1 MSQTGRAGEPGRT
14 SRSRTARTT
23 SNSTTSNST
32 TSNSTTSNS
41 TTSNSTTSTATT
53 SALTTPRSRTLLV
66 VAALLGTTLLG
77 GVALA
82 QWPGGHGK
90 AVEAGNTVAS
100 PMEEQSPRPVEPSP
114 PPTPAK
120 ASGDPGRPADPGTPE
135 EPSVPPSGPGTFTAA
150 RAAGKVVGT
159 GGPLRRYQ
167 VQVEDGA
174 GVSATQAAVDV
185 QAILSDGRSW
195 AAHGKGRFQLVA
207 DGADVVIKIAT
218 PKTTD
223 KLCASVGD
231 TGGELNCEVAGGV
244 VVNLKRWAKG
254 SPQYAGPPA
263 EYRHLIINHE
273 IGHLIGYHQ
282 HMGCPGPGRAAPVM
296 MQQIK
301 GLDGC
306 TSNAWPYTAQGT
318 FVTGPPAP

>member
-1 MSQTGRAGEPGRT
+1 MMTGC
-14 SRSRTARTT
+14 
-23 SNSTTSNST
+23 
-32 TSNSTTSNS
+32 
-41 TTSNSTTSTATT
+41 
-53 SALTTPRSRTLLV
+53 
-66 VAALLGTTLLG
+66 
-77 GVALA
+77 
-82 QWPGGHGK
+82 
-90 AVEAGNTVAS
+90 
-100 PMEEQSPRPVEPSP
+100 
-114 PPTPAK
+114 
-120 ASGDPGRPADPGTPE
+120 
-135 EPSVPPSGPGTFTAA
+135 
-150 RAAGKVVGT
+150 
-159 GGPLRRYQ
+159 YQ

-174 GVSATQAAVDV
+174 GVSAAQAAVDV